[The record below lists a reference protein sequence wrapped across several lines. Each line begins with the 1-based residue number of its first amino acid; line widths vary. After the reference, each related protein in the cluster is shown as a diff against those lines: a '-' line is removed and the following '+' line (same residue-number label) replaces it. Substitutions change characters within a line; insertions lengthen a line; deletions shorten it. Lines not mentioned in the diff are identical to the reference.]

1 MSYYITV
8 NREPRVYQL
17 TFEDIM
23 YGLDESKLALQKDT
37 RDTTTWKVD
46 AINRRLIEKTDFN
59 AMQAALRGFV
69 EHYAYI
75 TDVTQ
80 FYKTFYI
87 PKRGKDETVVVRALI
102 KEAQSSPYVEVN
114 YDFLYAQTCNA
125 VRDMTRN
132 HSCNGDEDFLN
143 TYATKIANSFRT
155 QGMSITKERILDVFR
170 DTYRRID
177 APNDDLKRALYDLK
191 LIFEKKFYMSYH
203 TAAFAYVHGRSTIDS
218 VKRHQQNKS
227 RWFLK
232 TDMRHFFP
240 STSPEFLM
248 KMLCMTFPFCAFI
261 EDDWGNRELLEKALS
276 LCFLNGGL
284 PQGTPTSPMLTNA
297 LMIPIDHAIS
307 KMCHEYQPHLCYTR
321 YADDILISSEY
332 SFKWTDVQNKLIAI
346 LNSFEA
352 PFSLHPDKTRYGSS
366 AGRNWNL
373 GVMLNAENKITIGH
387 EKKKVFKA
395 MVFQFMTDDA
405 KGVAWGLEDVQHFL
419 GLISY
424 YRMVEKESIDAI
436 LATYSAKFNKD
447 VEATAKAL
455 LKP

>member
-8 NREPRVYQL
+8 NREPRMCQL

-46 AINRRLIEKTDFN
+46 TINRRLIEKTDFN
-59 AMQAALRGFV
+59 AMRAALGGFV
-69 EHYAYI
+69 GRYQDLIAVEDKSTLYHS
-75 TDVTQ
+75 
-80 FYKTFYI
+80 FKI
-87 PKRGKDETVVVRALI
+87 PKRSGGLR
-102 KEAQSSPYVEVN
+102 Q
-114 YDFLYAQTCNA
+114 
-125 VRDMTRN
+125 
-132 HSCNGDEDFLN
+132 
-143 TYATKIANSFRT
+143 
-155 QGMSITKERILDVFR
+155 
-170 DTYRRID
+170 ID
-177 APNDDLKRALYDLK
+177 APNDELKRALYDLK
-191 LIFEKKFYMSYH
+191 MIFEKRFFMSYH

-240 STSPEFLM
+240 SISPEFLM
-248 KMLCMTFPFCAFI
+248 KMLCMTFPFCVFVQ
-261 EDDWGNRELLEKALS
+261 DNWGNHELLEKALS

-352 PFSLHPDKTRYGSS
+352 PFSLHPDKTRFGSNS
-366 AGRNWNL
+366 GRNWNL

-387 EKKKVFKA
+387 EKKKVAKA
-395 MVFQFMTDDA
+395 CVFQFMTDYDR
-405 KGVAWGLEDVQHFL
+405 GMPWSLEDTQHL
-419 GLISY
+419 AGQLSY
-424 YRMVEKESIDAI
+424 YKMVEPEFVTMLLDKYAR
-436 LATYSAKFNKD
+436 KFGKD
-447 VEATAKAL
+447 VIEAIKTVLRGA
-455 LKP
+455 

>member
-69 EHYAYI
+69 ERYQDLIAVEDKSTLYRS
-75 TDVTQ
+75 
-80 FYKTFYI
+80 FKI
-87 PKRGKDETVVVRALI
+87 PKRSGGLR
-102 KEAQSSPYVEVN
+102 Q
-114 YDFLYAQTCNA
+114 
-125 VRDMTRN
+125 
-132 HSCNGDEDFLN
+132 
-143 TYATKIANSFRT
+143 
-155 QGMSITKERILDVFR
+155 
-170 DTYRRID
+170 ID
-177 APNDDLKRALYDLK
+177 APNDELKRALYDLK
-191 LIFEKKFYMSYH
+191 MIFEKKFYMSYH

-405 KGVAWGLEDVQHFL
+405 KGTAWGLEDVQHFL

-424 YRMVEKESIDAI
+424 YRMVEKENIDAI
-436 LATYSAKFNKD
+436 LETYSAKFNKD

>member
-69 EHYAYI
+69 ERYQDLIAVEDKSTLYRS
-75 TDVTQ
+75 
-80 FYKTFYI
+80 FKI
-87 PKRGKDETVVVRALI
+87 PKRSGGLR
-102 KEAQSSPYVEVN
+102 Q
-114 YDFLYAQTCNA
+114 
-125 VRDMTRN
+125 
-132 HSCNGDEDFLN
+132 
-143 TYATKIANSFRT
+143 
-155 QGMSITKERILDVFR
+155 
-170 DTYRRID
+170 ID
-177 APNDDLKRALYDLK
+177 APNDELKRALYDLK
-191 LIFEKKFYMSYH
+191 MIFEKKFYMSYH

-240 STSPEFLM
+240 STSLEFLM
-248 KMLCMTFPFCAFI
+248 KMLCMTFPFCSFVQ
-261 EDDWGNRELLEKALS
+261 DDWGNRELLEKALS

-332 SFKWTDVQNKLIAI
+332 SFKWTDVQSKLIAI
-346 LNSFEA
+346 LESFEA
-352 PFSLHPDKTRYGSS
+352 PFSLHPDKTRFGSNS
-366 AGRNWNL
+366 GRNWNL

-387 EKKKVFKA
+387 EKKKVAKA
-395 MVFQFMTDDA
+395 CVFQFMTDYDR
-405 KGVAWGLEDVQHFL
+405 GMPWSLEDAQHL
-419 GLISY
+419 AGQLSY
-424 YRMVEKESIDAI
+424 YKMVEPEFVAMLLDKYAQ
-436 LATYSAKFNKD
+436 KFGKD
-447 VEATAKAL
+447 VMEAIKTILRGA
-455 LKP
+455 

>member
-69 EHYAYI
+69 ERYQTLIAVEDKSTLYRS
-75 TDVTQ
+75 
-80 FYKTFYI
+80 FKI
-87 PKRGKDETVVVRALI
+87 PKRSGGLR
-102 KEAQSSPYVEVN
+102 Q
-114 YDFLYAQTCNA
+114 
-125 VRDMTRN
+125 
-132 HSCNGDEDFLN
+132 
-143 TYATKIANSFRT
+143 
-155 QGMSITKERILDVFR
+155 
-170 DTYRRID
+170 ID
-177 APNDDLKRALYDLK
+177 APNDELKRALYDLK
-191 LIFEKKFYMSYH
+191 MIFEKKFYMSYH

-248 KMLCMTFPFCAFI
+248 KMLCMTFPLCAFVQ
-261 EDDWGNRELLEKALS
+261 DDWGNRELLEKALS

-405 KGVAWGLEDVQHFL
+405 KGNHWGLDDVQHFL

-424 YRMVEKESIDAI
+424 YRMVEKDCINEI
-436 LATYSAKFNKD
+436 LQAYSQKFNKD

>member
-23 YGLDESKLALQKDT
+23 YGLDESKLMLQKDT

-69 EHYAYI
+69 ERYQDLIAVEDKSALYRS
-75 TDVTQ
+75 
-80 FYKTFYI
+80 FKI
-87 PKRGKDETVVVRALI
+87 PKRSGGLR
-102 KEAQSSPYVEVN
+102 Q
-114 YDFLYAQTCNA
+114 
-125 VRDMTRN
+125 
-132 HSCNGDEDFLN
+132 
-143 TYATKIANSFRT
+143 
-155 QGMSITKERILDVFR
+155 
-170 DTYRRID
+170 ID
-177 APNDDLKRALYDLK
+177 APNDELKRALYDLK
-191 LIFEKKFYMSYH
+191 MIFEKKFYMSYH

-248 KMLCMTFPFCAFI
+248 KMLCMTFPFCTFVQ
-261 EDDWGNRELLEKALS
+261 DDWGNRELLEKALS

-366 AGRNWNL
+366 SGRNWNL

-424 YRMVEKESIDAI
+424 YRMVEKENIDAI

>member
-69 EHYAYI
+69 ERYQDLIAVEDKSNLYRS
-75 TDVTQ
+75 
-80 FYKTFYI
+80 FKI
-87 PKRGKDETVVVRALI
+87 PKRSGGLR
-102 KEAQSSPYVEVN
+102 Q
-114 YDFLYAQTCNA
+114 
-125 VRDMTRN
+125 
-132 HSCNGDEDFLN
+132 
-143 TYATKIANSFRT
+143 
-155 QGMSITKERILDVFR
+155 
-170 DTYRRID
+170 ID
-177 APNDDLKRALYDLK
+177 APNDELKRALYDLK
-191 LIFEKKFYMSYH
+191 MIFEKKFYMSYH

-248 KMLCMTFPFCAFI
+248 KMLYMTFPFCAFI
-261 EDDWGNRELLEKALS
+261 EDDWGNRELLEKVLS

-436 LATYSAKFNKD
+436 LATYSAKFHKD

>member
-69 EHYAYI
+69 ERYQDLIAVEDKSTLYRS
-75 TDVTQ
+75 
-80 FYKTFYI
+80 FKI
-87 PKRGKDETVVVRALI
+87 PKRSGGLR
-102 KEAQSSPYVEVN
+102 Q
-114 YDFLYAQTCNA
+114 
-125 VRDMTRN
+125 
-132 HSCNGDEDFLN
+132 
-143 TYATKIANSFRT
+143 
-155 QGMSITKERILDVFR
+155 
-170 DTYRRID
+170 ID
-177 APNDDLKRALYDLK
+177 APNDELKRALYDLK
-191 LIFEKKFYMSYH
+191 MIFEKKFYMSYH

-248 KMLCMTFPFCAFI
+248 KMLCMTFPFCAFVQ
-261 EDDWGNRELLEKALS
+261 DDWGNRELLEKALS

-307 KMCHEYQPHLCYTR
+307 RMCHEYQPHLCYTR

>member
-17 TFEDIM
+17 TFDDIM

-59 AMQAALRGFV
+59 AMQAALRDFV
-69 EHYAYI
+69 ERYQNLIAVE
-75 TDVTQ
+75 D
-80 FYKTFYI
+80 KSTFYRSFKI
-87 PKRGKDETVVVRALI
+87 PKRSGGLR
-102 KEAQSSPYVEVN
+102 Q
-114 YDFLYAQTCNA
+114 
-125 VRDMTRN
+125 
-132 HSCNGDEDFLN
+132 
-143 TYATKIANSFRT
+143 
-155 QGMSITKERILDVFR
+155 
-170 DTYRRID
+170 ID

-240 STSPEFLM
+240 SASPEFLM
-248 KMLCMTFPFCAFI
+248 KMLCMTFPFCSFI
-261 EDDWGNRELLEKALS
+261 QEDWGNRELLEKALS

-332 SFKWTDVQNKLIAI
+332 SFKWTDVQNRLIAI

-405 KGVAWGLEDVQHFL
+405 KGVAWSLEDVQHFL

>member
-69 EHYAYI
+69 ERYQDLIAVEDKSILYRS
-75 TDVTQ
+75 
-80 FYKTFYI
+80 FKI
-87 PKRGKDETVVVRALI
+87 PKRSGGLR
-102 KEAQSSPYVEVN
+102 Q
-114 YDFLYAQTCNA
+114 
-125 VRDMTRN
+125 
-132 HSCNGDEDFLN
+132 
-143 TYATKIANSFRT
+143 
-155 QGMSITKERILDVFR
+155 
-170 DTYRRID
+170 ID
-177 APNDDLKRALYDLK
+177 APNDELKRALYDLK
-191 LIFEKKFYMSYH
+191 MIFEKKFYMSYH

-248 KMLCMTFPFCAFI
+248 KMLCMTFPFCAFVQ
-261 EDDWGNRELLEKALS
+261 DDWGNRELLEKALS

-346 LNSFEA
+346 LNAFEA

>member
-23 YGLDESKLALQKDT
+23 YGLDESKLVVQKDT

-46 AINRRLIEKTDFN
+46 VINRKLIEKTNFY
-59 AMQAALRGFV
+59 AMEEALREFV
-69 EHYAYI
+69 RRYSNLIVVEDKSTLYRS
-75 TDVTQ
+75 
-80 FYKTFYI
+80 FKML
-87 PKRGKDETVVVRALI
+87 KRSGGLR
-102 KEAQSSPYVEVN
+102 Q
-114 YDFLYAQTCNA
+114 
-125 VRDMTRN
+125 
-132 HSCNGDEDFLN
+132 
-143 TYATKIANSFRT
+143 
-155 QGMSITKERILDVFR
+155 
-170 DTYRRID
+170 ID
-177 APNDDLKRALYDLK
+177 APNDELKRALYDLK
-191 LIFEKKFYMSYH
+191 DIFEKKFYMSYH
-203 TAAFAYVHGRSTIDS
+203 TAAFAYVHGRSTIDA

-240 STSPEFLM
+240 SISPEFLM
-248 KMLCMTFPFCAFI
+248 KMLCMTFPFCEFI
-261 EDDWGNRELLEKALS
+261 HYDFGCKELLEKALS

-332 SFKWTDVQNKLIAI
+332 SFKWTDVQNKLVSII
-346 LNSFEA
+346 NEFEA
-352 PFSLHPDKTRYGSS
+352 PFNLHPDKTRYGSS

-405 KGVAWGLEDVQHFL
+405 KGNPWALEDVQHFL
-419 GLISY
+419 GLVSY
-424 YRMVEKESIDAI
+424 YRMVERTSIDDI
-436 LATYSAKFNKD
+436 LAAYSAKFNKD

>member
-69 EHYAYI
+69 ERYQDLIAVEDKSTLYRS
-75 TDVTQ
+75 
-80 FYKTFYI
+80 FKI
-87 PKRGKDETVVVRALI
+87 PKRSGGLR
-102 KEAQSSPYVEVN
+102 Q
-114 YDFLYAQTCNA
+114 
-125 VRDMTRN
+125 
-132 HSCNGDEDFLN
+132 
-143 TYATKIANSFRT
+143 
-155 QGMSITKERILDVFR
+155 
-170 DTYRRID
+170 ID
-177 APNDDLKRALYDLK
+177 APNDELKRALYDLK
-191 LIFEKKFYMSYH
+191 MIFEKKFYMSYH

-248 KMLCMTFPFCAFI
+248 KMLCMTFPFCEFVKY
-261 EDDWGNRELLEKALS
+261 DWGCRELLEKALS

-332 SFKWTDVQNKLIAI
+332 SFKWTDVQSKLIAI
-346 LNSFEA
+346 LESFEA

>member
-69 EHYAYI
+69 ERYQTLIAVEDKSTLYRS
-75 TDVTQ
+75 
-80 FYKTFYI
+80 FKI
-87 PKRGKDETVVVRALI
+87 PKRSGGLR
-102 KEAQSSPYVEVN
+102 Q
-114 YDFLYAQTCNA
+114 
-125 VRDMTRN
+125 
-132 HSCNGDEDFLN
+132 
-143 TYATKIANSFRT
+143 
-155 QGMSITKERILDVFR
+155 
-170 DTYRRID
+170 ID
-177 APNDDLKRALYDLK
+177 APNDELKRALYDLK
-191 LIFEKKFYMSYH
+191 MIFEKKFYMSYH

-248 KMLCMTFPFCAFI
+248 KMLCMTFPFCAFVQ
-261 EDDWGNRELLEKALS
+261 DDWGNRELLEKALS

-346 LNSFEA
+346 LNAFEA

>member
-69 EHYAYI
+69 ERYRDLIAVEDKSTLYRS
-75 TDVTQ
+75 
-80 FYKTFYI
+80 FKI
-87 PKRGKDETVVVRALI
+87 PKRSGGLR
-102 KEAQSSPYVEVN
+102 Q
-114 YDFLYAQTCNA
+114 
-125 VRDMTRN
+125 
-132 HSCNGDEDFLN
+132 
-143 TYATKIANSFRT
+143 
-155 QGMSITKERILDVFR
+155 
-170 DTYRRID
+170 ID
-177 APNDDLKRALYDLK
+177 APNDELKRALYDLK
-191 LIFEKKFYMSYH
+191 MIFEKKFYMSYH

>member
-69 EHYAYI
+69 ERYQDLIAVEDKSTLYRS
-75 TDVTQ
+75 
-80 FYKTFYI
+80 FKI
-87 PKRGKDETVVVRALI
+87 PKRSGGLR
-102 KEAQSSPYVEVN
+102 Q
-114 YDFLYAQTCNA
+114 
-125 VRDMTRN
+125 
-132 HSCNGDEDFLN
+132 
-143 TYATKIANSFRT
+143 
-155 QGMSITKERILDVFR
+155 
-170 DTYRRID
+170 ID
-177 APNDDLKRALYDLK
+177 APNDELKRALYDLK
-191 LIFEKKFYMSYH
+191 MIFEKKFYMSYH

-261 EDDWGNRELLEKALS
+261 EDDWGNRELLENALS

-424 YRMVEKESIDAI
+424 YRMVEKENIDAI

>member
-59 AMQAALRGFV
+59 AMQAALKGFV
-69 EHYAYI
+69 ERYQDLIAVE
-75 TDVTQ
+75 D
-80 FYKTFYI
+80 KSTFYRSFKI
-87 PKRGKDETVVVRALI
+87 PKRSGGLR
-102 KEAQSSPYVEVN
+102 Q
-114 YDFLYAQTCNA
+114 
-125 VRDMTRN
+125 
-132 HSCNGDEDFLN
+132 
-143 TYATKIANSFRT
+143 
-155 QGMSITKERILDVFR
+155 
-170 DTYRRID
+170 ID
-177 APNDDLKRALYDLK
+177 APNDELKRALYDLK
-191 LIFEKKFYMSYH
+191 MIFEKKFYMSYH

-424 YRMVEKESIDAI
+424 YRMVEKENIDAI

>member
-69 EHYAYI
+69 ERYQDLIAVEDKSTLYRS
-75 TDVTQ
+75 
-80 FYKTFYI
+80 FKI
-87 PKRGKDETVVVRALI
+87 PKRSGGLR
-102 KEAQSSPYVEVN
+102 Q
-114 YDFLYAQTCNA
+114 
-125 VRDMTRN
+125 
-132 HSCNGDEDFLN
+132 
-143 TYATKIANSFRT
+143 
-155 QGMSITKERILDVFR
+155 
-170 DTYRRID
+170 ID
-177 APNDDLKRALYDLK
+177 APNDELKRALYDLK
-191 LIFEKKFYMSYH
+191 MIFEKKFYMSYH

-405 KGVAWGLEDVQHFL
+405 KGVAWGLEDAQHFL

-424 YRMVEKESIDAI
+424 YRMVEKENIDAI

>member
-69 EHYAYI
+69 ERYQDLIAVEDKSTLYRS
-75 TDVTQ
+75 
-80 FYKTFYI
+80 FKI
-87 PKRGKDETVVVRALI
+87 PKRSGGLR
-102 KEAQSSPYVEVN
+102 Q
-114 YDFLYAQTCNA
+114 
-125 VRDMTRN
+125 
-132 HSCNGDEDFLN
+132 
-143 TYATKIANSFRT
+143 
-155 QGMSITKERILDVFR
+155 
-170 DTYRRID
+170 ID
-177 APNDDLKRALYDLK
+177 APNDELKRALYDLK
-191 LIFEKKFYMSYH
+191 MIFEKKFYMSYH

-261 EDDWGNRELLEKALS
+261 EDDWGNRELLENALS
-276 LCFLNGGL
+276 LCFLDGGL

-424 YRMVEKESIDAI
+424 YRMVEKENIDAI

>member
-59 AMQAALRGFV
+59 VMQAALRGFV
-69 EHYAYI
+69 ERYQDLIAVEDKSTLYRS
-75 TDVTQ
+75 
-80 FYKTFYI
+80 FKI
-87 PKRGKDETVVVRALI
+87 PKRSGGLR
-102 KEAQSSPYVEVN
+102 Q
-114 YDFLYAQTCNA
+114 
-125 VRDMTRN
+125 
-132 HSCNGDEDFLN
+132 
-143 TYATKIANSFRT
+143 
-155 QGMSITKERILDVFR
+155 
-170 DTYRRID
+170 ID
-177 APNDDLKRALYDLK
+177 APNDELKRALYDLK
-191 LIFEKKFYMSYH
+191 MIFEKKFYMSYH

-346 LNSFEA
+346 FNSFEA
-352 PFSLHPDKTRYGSS
+352 PFSLHPDKTRFGSNS
-366 AGRNWNL
+366 GRNWNL

-387 EKKKVFKA
+387 EKKKVAKA
-395 MVFQFMTDDA
+395 CVFQFMTDYDR
-405 KGVAWGLEDVQHFL
+405 GMPWSLEDTQHL
-419 GLISY
+419 AGQLSY
-424 YRMVEKESIDAI
+424 YKMVEPEFVTMLLDKYAQ
-436 LATYSAKFNKD
+436 KFGKD
-447 VEATAKAL
+447 VMEAIKTILRGA
-455 LKP
+455 

>member
-69 EHYAYI
+69 ERYQDLIAVEDKSTLYRS
-75 TDVTQ
+75 
-80 FYKTFYI
+80 FKI
-87 PKRGKDETVVVRALI
+87 PKRSGGLR
-102 KEAQSSPYVEVN
+102 Q
-114 YDFLYAQTCNA
+114 
-125 VRDMTRN
+125 
-132 HSCNGDEDFLN
+132 
-143 TYATKIANSFRT
+143 
-155 QGMSITKERILDVFR
+155 
-170 DTYRRID
+170 ID
-177 APNDDLKRALYDLK
+177 APNDELKRALYDLK
-191 LIFEKKFYMSYH
+191 MIFEKKFYMSYH

-248 KMLCMTFPFCAFI
+248 KMLCMTFPFCAFVQ
-261 EDDWGNRELLEKALS
+261 DDWGNRELLEKALS

>member
-69 EHYAYI
+69 ERYQDLIAVEDKSTLYRS
-75 TDVTQ
+75 
-80 FYKTFYI
+80 FKI
-87 PKRGKDETVVVRALI
+87 PKRSGGLR
-102 KEAQSSPYVEVN
+102 Q
-114 YDFLYAQTCNA
+114 
-125 VRDMTRN
+125 
-132 HSCNGDEDFLN
+132 
-143 TYATKIANSFRT
+143 
-155 QGMSITKERILDVFR
+155 
-170 DTYRRID
+170 ID
-177 APNDDLKRALYDLK
+177 APNDELKRALYDLK
-191 LIFEKKFYMSYH
+191 MIFEKKFYMSYH
-203 TAAFAYVHGRSTIDS
+203 TAAFAYVHGISTIDS

>member
-69 EHYAYI
+69 ERYQDLIAVEDKSTLYRS
-75 TDVTQ
+75 
-80 FYKTFYI
+80 FKI
-87 PKRGKDETVVVRALI
+87 PKRSGGLR
-102 KEAQSSPYVEVN
+102 Q
-114 YDFLYAQTCNA
+114 
-125 VRDMTRN
+125 
-132 HSCNGDEDFLN
+132 
-143 TYATKIANSFRT
+143 
-155 QGMSITKERILDVFR
+155 
-170 DTYRRID
+170 ID
-177 APNDDLKRALYDLK
+177 APNDELKRALYDLK
-191 LIFEKKFYMSYH
+191 MIFEKKFYMSYH

-248 KMLCMTFPFCAFI
+248 KMLCMTFPFCAFVQ
-261 EDDWGNRELLEKALS
+261 DDWGNRELLEKALS

-307 KMCHEYQPHLCYTR
+307 KTCHEYQPHLCYTR

>member
-46 AINRRLIEKTDFN
+46 AINRRLIEKTDFD
-59 AMQAALRGFV
+59 AMQAALIGFV
-69 EHYAYI
+69 ERYQTLIAVEDKSTLYRS
-75 TDVTQ
+75 
-80 FYKTFYI
+80 FKI
-87 PKRGKDETVVVRALI
+87 PKRSGGLR
-102 KEAQSSPYVEVN
+102 Q
-114 YDFLYAQTCNA
+114 
-125 VRDMTRN
+125 
-132 HSCNGDEDFLN
+132 
-143 TYATKIANSFRT
+143 
-155 QGMSITKERILDVFR
+155 
-170 DTYRRID
+170 ID
-177 APNDDLKRALYDLK
+177 APNDELKRALYDLK

-248 KMLCMTFPFCAFI
+248 KMLCMTFPFCAFVQ
-261 EDDWGNRELLEKALS
+261 DDWGNRELLEKALS

-352 PFSLHPDKTRYGSS
+352 PFSLHPDKTRFGSNS
-366 AGRNWNL
+366 GRNWNL

-387 EKKKVFKA
+387 EKKKVAKA
-395 MVFQFMTDDA
+395 CVFQFMTDYDR
-405 KGVAWGLEDVQHFL
+405 GMPWPLEDTQHL
-419 GLISY
+419 AGQLSY
-424 YRMVEKESIDAI
+424 YKMVEPEFVTMLLDKYAQ
-436 LATYSAKFNKD
+436 KFGKD
-447 VEATAKAL
+447 VMEAIKTVLRGA
-455 LKP
+455 

>member
-69 EHYAYI
+69 ERYQDLIAVEDKSTLYRS
-75 TDVTQ
+75 
-80 FYKTFYI
+80 FKI
-87 PKRGKDETVVVRALI
+87 PKRSGGLR
-102 KEAQSSPYVEVN
+102 Q
-114 YDFLYAQTCNA
+114 
-125 VRDMTRN
+125 
-132 HSCNGDEDFLN
+132 
-143 TYATKIANSFRT
+143 
-155 QGMSITKERILDVFR
+155 
-170 DTYRRID
+170 ID
-177 APNDDLKRALYDLK
+177 APNDELKRALYDLK
-191 LIFEKKFYMSYH
+191 MIFEKKFYVSYH

-248 KMLCMTFPFCAFI
+248 KMLCMTFPFCAFVQ
-261 EDDWGNRELLEKALS
+261 DDWGNRELLEKALS

>member
-69 EHYAYI
+69 ERYQDLIAVEDKSTLYRS
-75 TDVTQ
+75 
-80 FYKTFYI
+80 FKI
-87 PKRGKDETVVVRALI
+87 PKRSGGLR
-102 KEAQSSPYVEVN
+102 Q
-114 YDFLYAQTCNA
+114 
-125 VRDMTRN
+125 
-132 HSCNGDEDFLN
+132 
-143 TYATKIANSFRT
+143 
-155 QGMSITKERILDVFR
+155 
-170 DTYRRID
+170 ID
-177 APNDDLKRALYDLK
+177 APNDELKRALYDLK
-191 LIFEKKFYMSYH
+191 MIFEKKFYMSYH

-248 KMLCMTFPFCAFI
+248 KMLCMTFPFCAFVQ
-261 EDDWGNRELLEKALS
+261 DDWGNRELLEKALS

-373 GVMLNAENKITIGH
+373 GVMLNTENKITIGH

>member
-69 EHYAYI
+69 ERYQDLIAVEDKSTLYRS
-75 TDVTQ
+75 
-80 FYKTFYI
+80 FKI
-87 PKRGKDETVVVRALI
+87 PKRSGGLR
-102 KEAQSSPYVEVN
+102 Q
-114 YDFLYAQTCNA
+114 
-125 VRDMTRN
+125 
-132 HSCNGDEDFLN
+132 
-143 TYATKIANSFRT
+143 
-155 QGMSITKERILDVFR
+155 
-170 DTYRRID
+170 ID
-177 APNDDLKRALYDLK
+177 APNDELKHALYDLK
-191 LIFEKKFYMSYH
+191 MIFEKRFYMSYH

-240 STSPEFLM
+240 SASPEFLM

-261 EDDWGNRELLEKALS
+261 EDNWGNRELLEKALS

-346 LNSFEA
+346 LKSFEA
-352 PFSLHPDKTRYGSS
+352 PFSLHPDKTRFGSS
-366 AGRNWNL
+366 SGRNWNL

-395 MVFQFMTDDA
+395 MVFQFMIDDA
-405 KGVAWGLEDVQHFL
+405 KGVAWRLEDVQHFL

>member
-69 EHYAYI
+69 ERYQDLIAVEDKSTLYRS
-75 TDVTQ
+75 
-80 FYKTFYI
+80 FKI
-87 PKRGKDETVVVRALI
+87 PKRSGGLR
-102 KEAQSSPYVEVN
+102 Q
-114 YDFLYAQTCNA
+114 
-125 VRDMTRN
+125 
-132 HSCNGDEDFLN
+132 
-143 TYATKIANSFRT
+143 
-155 QGMSITKERILDVFR
+155 
-170 DTYRRID
+170 ID
-177 APNDDLKRALYDLK
+177 APNDELKRALYDLK
-191 LIFEKKFYMSYH
+191 MIFEKKFYMSYH

-352 PFSLHPDKTRYGSS
+352 PFTLHPDKTRYGSS

-424 YRMVEKESIDAI
+424 YRMVEKENIDAI

>member
-69 EHYAYI
+69 EHYQDLIAVEDKSTLYRS
-75 TDVTQ
+75 
-80 FYKTFYI
+80 FKI
-87 PKRGKDETVVVRALI
+87 PKRSGGLR
-102 KEAQSSPYVEVN
+102 Q
-114 YDFLYAQTCNA
+114 
-125 VRDMTRN
+125 
-132 HSCNGDEDFLN
+132 
-143 TYATKIANSFRT
+143 
-155 QGMSITKERILDVFR
+155 
-170 DTYRRID
+170 ID
-177 APNDDLKRALYDLK
+177 APNDELKRALYDLK
-191 LIFEKKFYMSYH
+191 MIFEKKFYMSYH

-248 KMLCMTFPFCAFI
+248 KMLCMTFPFCAFVQ
-261 EDDWGNRELLEKALS
+261 DDWGNRELLEKALS